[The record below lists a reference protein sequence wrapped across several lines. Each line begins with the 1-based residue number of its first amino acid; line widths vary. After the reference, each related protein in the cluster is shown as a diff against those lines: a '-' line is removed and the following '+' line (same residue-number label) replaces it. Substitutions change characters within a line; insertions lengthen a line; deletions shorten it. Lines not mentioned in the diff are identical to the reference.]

1 MGKKK
6 DSIKLLKAQNKRLRA
21 EIEMMKNILEIKDRQ
36 ISVLNEIAILESEI
50 TGEKDA
56 RNRLMRLTKCCCE
69 FE

>member
-6 DSIKLLKAQNKRLRA
+6 DSIKRLKAQNRSLRA
-21 EIEMMKNILEIKDRQ
+21 EIDRMKNIVEIKDRQ

-56 RNRLMRLTKCCCE
+56 RKRLTRLTECCCE

>member
-21 EIEMMKNILEIKDRQ
+21 EIERMKNILEIKDRQ

-56 RNRLMRLTKCCCE
+56 RNRLMRLTECCCE